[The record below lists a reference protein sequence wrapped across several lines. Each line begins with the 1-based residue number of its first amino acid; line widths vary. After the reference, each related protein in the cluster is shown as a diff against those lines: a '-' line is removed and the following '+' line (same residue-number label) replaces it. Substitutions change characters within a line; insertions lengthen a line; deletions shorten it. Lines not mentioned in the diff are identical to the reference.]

1 MRLDE
6 PSSFREA
13 RIVLSKNR
21 ILEAEVSHTRID
33 NYMGKSVLLSVV
45 RDLTDRKR
53 SEEQILRSEKLSV
66 IGQLAAGVAHEIRN
80 PLTALKGFTHLLR
93 SKYKDEVAYFE
104 IMANELDRINL
115 IVNEFMTLAK
125 PHLTSFGQ
133 GDMADILQ
141 SVLSILETQAILLG
155 VELQCEI
162 DDRLPMIYCNS
173 NQLKQVFLN
182 VIKNAIE
189 AMPDGGKVLIQ
200 ANTAGTE
207 KEPALHIRIQDEGLG
222 IPDELI
228 SKLGEPFVTTKEK
241 GTGLGLMVSTRIIE
255 AHLGTIQIY
264 NGPVKGT
271 TVDITLP
278 VQ

>member
-1 MRLDE
+1 ME
-6 PSSFREA
+6 
-13 RIVLSKNR
+13 V
-21 ILEAEVSHTRID
+21 EVSHTRID
-33 NYMGKSVLLSVV
+33 NYMGKSVVLSVI
-45 RDLTDRKR
+45 RDLTERKR

-93 SKYKDEVAYFE
+93 SRYKDDGTYFD

-125 PHLTSFGQ
+125 PHLTTFGQ
-133 GDMADILQ
+133 GDLTEILQ

-155 VELQCEI
+155 VEIHCDIEVE
-162 DDRLPMIYCNS
+162 LPLIYCNE

-189 AMPDGGKVLIQ
+189 AMPDGGNVFIQ
-200 ANTAGTE
+200 AKVARSL
-207 KEPALHIRIQDEGLG
+207 KENVLHILIQDEGPG

-228 SKLGEPFVTTKEK
+228 RKLGEPFVTTKEK

-255 AHLGTIQIY
+255 THFGEIKIY
-264 NGPVKGT
+264 NGPYKGT
-271 TVDITLP
+271 TVEIMLP